1 MTMFTER
8 DRKGG
13 EIMPSNNEIADTLR
27 QLRGDTPREQV
38 AAACGI
44 SLSALAMYETGARMP
59 RDEVKLALA
68 QYYGKSVG
76 EIFFGQ

>member
-1 MTMFTER
+1 
-8 DRKGG
+8 
-13 EIMPSNNEIADTLR
+13 MPSNNEIAAALR
-27 QLRGDTPREQV
+27 QLRGETPREHV

-44 SLSALAMYETGARMP
+44 SLSALSMYENGARMP

-76 EIFFGQ
+76 EIFFGQQSHVT